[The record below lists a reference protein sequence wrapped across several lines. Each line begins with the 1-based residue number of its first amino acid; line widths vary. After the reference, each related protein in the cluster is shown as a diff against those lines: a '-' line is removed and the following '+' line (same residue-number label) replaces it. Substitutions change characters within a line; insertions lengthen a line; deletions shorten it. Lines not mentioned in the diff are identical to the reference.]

1 MWTLHFIVCI
11 PLTIITFKKKREV
24 FLSTF
29 FLVSAHFPVLIIIN
43 TWWRSDGNQL
53 NTLGPLYCFFELCET
68 KSSAVLTNKSG
79 SRVEIWL
86 RVKTGLI
93 AVTCRLESV
102 YKGFVCLFS
111 IDASL
116 FFVFA
121 IVINRWSLKGELP
134 LNDLSTQG
142 WMNYLI
148 SVSQYVVIYKR
159 NPKLNITCICL
170 LWRISKASRW
180 LYLHS
185 TSTHAVFV
193 RGSLNV
199 VSLPFQMSHACL
211 EIHSNFPNCKHPLAS
226 HLPSLCSVSITQL
239 YIGDTKRLC

>member
-24 FLSTF
+24 FQSTF
-29 FLVSAHFPVLIIIN
+29 FLVSAHFPVLLITN
-43 TWWRSDGNQL
+43 TWWHSDGNQL
-53 NTLGPLYCFFELCET
+53 NTLGPLYCFFDLCET
-68 KSSAVLTNKSG
+68 KSSTVLTNKSG

-102 YKGFVCLFS
+102 YKGFVCFFS

-148 SVSQYVVIYKR
+148 SVSQCVVIYKR
-159 NPKLNITCICL
+159 NHKLNITCICL

-193 RGSLNV
+193 KT
-199 VSLPFQMSHACL
+199 FQEL
-211 EIHSNFPNCKHPLAS
+211 L
-226 HLPSLCSVSITQL
+226 
-239 YIGDTKRLC
+239 R

>member
-1 MWTLHFIVCI
+1 MWTQHFIVRI

-43 TWWRSDGNQL
+43 TWWHSDGNQL

-68 KSSAVLTNKSG
+68 KSSAVLTNVSG
-79 SRVEIWL
+79 SRAEIWL

-102 YKGFVCLFS
+102 YKGGWGS

-116 FFVFA
+116 FFLLA

-148 SVSQYVVIYKR
+148 SVSQCVLIYKR
-159 NPKLNITCICL
+159 NHKLNITCICL
-170 LWRISKASRW
+170 LWRISKASR
-180 LYLHS
+180 
-185 TSTHAVFV
+185 
-193 RGSLNV
+193 
-199 VSLPFQMSHACL
+199 
-211 EIHSNFPNCKHPLAS
+211 
-226 HLPSLCSVSITQL
+226 
-239 YIGDTKRLC
+239 